1 VPISSFIIYLIVATI
16 PILFGAV
23 KTWVWSFYSA
33 LIVVAFLLFL
43 WQKSAFRVWLPGKA
57 FTLTVAFFF
66 LITLFQCLPLPRN
79 VLSLLSPIRY
89 QMLAQAAAILDCP
102 LTPQG
107 LSFLPSASLSWW
119 AFLLSLLLLF
129 FVLRECITSPK
140 DMRIVVWIIFTLATL
155 QALYGLMQTLF
166 PSLGVLWVDYVE
178 AYKGDAR
185 GTFINRNHF
194 DGFMEMVWPLA
205 LGLILGLG
213 QHHARGNQGTNS
225 QRIDFRLM
233 LASDRFHLQLLLSL
247 GLVLII
253 LSLLFSRSR
262 GGIAASFIGF
272 FTFLLL
278 TRMGNKRLPV
288 GFWVMTGA
296 IACLIVIYG
305 VMMDFT
311 PIIDR
316 FLRVSSGDSRFD
328 FWRDSLAIIKDH
340 PLGIGLGNF
349 ELVFPVY
356 NVSTASDLT
365 VDHAHNDYLQLLVE
379 AGIPSFL
386 AIFTGFILFMGRSF
400 SKVKRLSYRLDPLRF
415 FLGIGALSGLV
426 SIASHSFFDFNLQI
440 PANCVYFIT
449 LITLVYVC
457 LWQSPSGLSQGSQR
471 HRDTAGNQ

>member
-1 VPISSFIIYLIVATI
+1 MI
-16 PILFGAV
+16 
-23 KTWVWSFYSA
+23 
-33 LIVVAFLLFL
+33 
-43 WQKSAFRVWLPGKA
+43 
-57 FTLTVAFFF
+57 
-66 LITLFQCLPLPRN
+66 
-79 VLSLLSPIRY
+79 
-89 QMLAQAAAILDCP
+89 AQAAAIVDRP

-129 FVLRECITSPK
+129 FVLREYLTPK
-140 DMRIVVWIIFTLATL
+140 NMRIVVWILFTLATFE
-155 QALYGLMQTLF
+155 ALYGLMQALF
-166 PSLGVLWVDYVE
+166 PSLGVLWVDYVD

-194 DGFMEMVWPLA
+194 AGFMEMVWPVA
-205 LGLILGLG
+205 LGLILGIG
-213 QHHARGNQGTNS
+213 THHAKGNQGTNS
-225 QRIDFRLM
+225 RRVDFRLM

-247 GLVLII
+247 GLVII
-253 LSLLFSRSR
+253 LLSLLFSRSR
-262 GGIAASFIGF
+262 SGIAASFIGF

-288 GFWVMTGA
+288 GFWVMAGA

-305 VMMDFT
+305 LMMDFT

-379 AGIPSFL
+379 AGIPGFL

-426 SIASHSFFDFNLQI
+426 SIAFHSFFDFNLQI
-440 PANCVYFIT
+440 PANCVYFVT